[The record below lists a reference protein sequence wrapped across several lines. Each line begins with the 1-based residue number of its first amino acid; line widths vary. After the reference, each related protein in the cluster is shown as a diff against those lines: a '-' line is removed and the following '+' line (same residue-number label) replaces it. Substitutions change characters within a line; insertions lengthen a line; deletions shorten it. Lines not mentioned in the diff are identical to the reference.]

1 MESITFVLIWM
12 GLLTALVGLLAVCSS
27 YFAWWYITLRNPQI
41 TKLIIESR
49 KEVEEKLLNLFH
61 RIGRL

>member
-49 KEVEEKLLNLFH
+49 KEVEEKLK
-61 RIGRL
+61 